1 MPRCYAGQKKLA
13 AFYIGHNLGSLAV
26 AVKAAAYN
34 KSKSGFDYEDYHRH
48 EYAIDNSIRAKRIIF
63 LEEKYIPDV
72 DYLSFS
78 SEPIQQQFLNDFP
91 TFKKPNIVLQNCFS
105 VNELSN
111 DTRRAGKELKLLW
124 FSQTVGPNRGL
135 ECLFEALLL
144 LHDKD
149 ISLTV
154 AGRMRED
161 VARVYPKLAQEISG
175 EVVFTGILKPHELH
189 KLAEQ
194 HDVGLALEPGFSM
207 NNDLALSNKI
217 FTYLLA
223 GNAIIFSETTAQK
236 LFNDTNRAGQSFT
249 PGDARQL
256 ADCINYYKNA
266 MNLQQQKKHNLKL
279 AKDKFNWEKESEK
292 LLNLFK

>member
-1 MPRCYAGQKKLA
+1 M
-13 AFYIGHNLGSLAV
+13 
-26 AVKAAAYN
+26 
-34 KSKSGFDYEDYHRH
+34 
-48 EYAIDNSIRAKRIIF
+48 
-63 LEEKYIPDV
+63 
-72 DYLSFS
+72 
-78 SEPIQQQFLNDFP
+78 
-91 TFKKPNIVLQNCFS
+91 
-105 VNELSN
+105 
-111 DTRRAGKELKLLW
+111 KLLW

-144 LHDKD
+144 LNDKD
-149 ISLTV
+149 ISLTL
-154 AGRMRED
+154 AGRLREG
-161 VARVYPKLAQEISG
+161 VAQLYPKFAEKISG
-175 EVVFTGILKPHELH
+175 EIVFTGILKPYELH

-236 LFNDTNRAGQSFT
+236 LFNETNKLGQSFT
-249 PGDARQL
+249 PGYARQL
-256 ADCINYYKNA
+256 ADCIKYYKNTVH
-266 MNLQQQKKHNLKL
+266 LEEQKKHNLQL